1 MKTLI
6 LKPFKDAEEIWLGLE
21 EPEKKMVRKVF
32 RLVTKDLVNSTHFCA
47 GLTIFEPGEASS
59 MHNHPGSEEI
69 DFIVKG
75 SGILVAD
82 GEERPFEEHDFMF
95 VPDGLFHQHK
105 NTGNEPLWL
114 IWIYSP
120 QGELP
125 KN

>member
-1 MKTLI
+1 MRTLV
-6 LKPFKDAEEIWLGLE
+6 LKPFKDAEEIWLGLDA
-21 EPEKKMVRKVF
+21 PEKKMVRKVF
-32 RLVTKDLVNSTHFCA
+32 RLITRERVNSKHFCA

-59 MHNHPGSEEI
+59 MHSHPGSEEI

-75 SGILVAD
+75 SGILVSE
-82 GEERPFEEHDFMF
+82 GEERPFDEHDFMF
-95 VPDGLFHQHK
+95 VPEGVPHQHI

-125 KN
+125 KT

>member
-1 MKTLI
+1 MKTLV
-6 LKPFKDAEEIWLGLE
+6 LDPFKDAEEIWLGLE

-32 RLVTKDLVNSTHFCA
+32 RLINGELVNSKHFCA

-59 MHNHPGSEEI
+59 LHNHPGSEEI

-75 SGILVAD
+75 SGELLSE
-82 GEERPFEEHDFMF
+82 GEKRSFKEHDFMF
-95 VPDGLFHQHK
+95 VPEGIEHQHF
-105 NTGNEPLWL
+105 NTGRTPMWL

-125 KN
+125 KD